1 MISCLIIGA
10 FLILLGASFAF
21 WTIQMQ
27 GSRKH
32 IIKAVD
38 MNVTLEEDNDGILI
52 SDAVPMYD
60 EVGLIQ
66 DNAYQ
71 FRLVNHTGL
80 VTSYILKLVD
90 TTVGDKLFLEDV
102 KLGITKNGESTVRLL
117 SDVPESKNID
127 MGEIPGNSTIYYEL
141 RLWLKDTLTNQERV
155 TGKSLSYK
163 VEVEATDTKFTYLF
177 QVPQGSYVAYVG
189 NNGCKLNGTATTGAN
204 AESANSC
211 KGYNANGN
219 GASGGW
225 CSLSSYGSFKVSG
238 WRVAYT
244 EGNRAYLIS
253 AGSPECTTATNS
265 ANNTTY
271 INLANTRAKKYCNKN
286 FVDGDCTNNSDVWAI
301 NNTDFNRITR
311 QATGTGGGY
320 LYTPVISGAI
330 KCAQVKG
337 NTQCGYGNTLID
349 NGSIY
354 SFAAIC
360 TDNKSYQVYWD
371 ASSTSRRVWFG
382 SITNNSSGLRPIIKL
397 KSNVF
402 VRSGNGT
409 AANPYVIDTY

>member
-127 MGEIPGNSTIYYEL
+127 MGEIPGNGTIYYEL
-141 RLWLKDTLTNQERV
+141 RLWFKDTLTDQER
-155 TGKSLSYK
+155 TMGKSLSYK
-163 VEVEATDTKFTYLF
+163 VEIEATDTKFTYLS
-177 QVPQGSYVAYVG
+177 QMKQGDYVTYIG
-189 NNGCKLNGTATTGAN
+189 NNGC
-204 AESANSC
+204 SSDYC
-211 KGYNANGN
+211 KGKTGCN
-219 GASGGW
+219 
-225 CSLSSYGSFKVSG
+225 SYSVSDG

-244 EGNRAYLIS
+244 EGDRAYLIT
-253 AGSPECTTATNS
+253 AGAPECSTPSGSVSNKINQLNTA
-265 ANNTTY
+265 A
-271 INLANTRAKKYCNKN
+271 RKYCNKD
-286 FVDGDCTNNSDVWAI
+286 FVDGDCQNGNDSWAI
-301 NNTDFNRITR
+301 GNIDFNRITK
-311 QATGTGGGY
+311 QGTGTGGGY
-320 LYTPVISGAI
+320 LNLEPIAGAI
-330 KCAQVKG
+330 KCHDVKNKAQCGVG
-337 NTQCGYGNTLID
+337 NTILDIKGTYHFASVFNGWGTGNIMVWLNPYVYG
-349 NGSIY
+349 SV
-354 SFAAIC
+354 
-360 TDNKSYQVYWD
+360 SYL
-371 ASSTSRRVWFG
+371 ST
-382 SITNNSSGLRPIIKL
+382 TGLRPIVKM
-397 KSNVF
+397 KANVF